1 MTQNRFH
8 SLKALGIAMLLLAF
22 SPVRAGAH
30 GEVAGGGAQ
39 NFRQIL
45 QGEHGKYRFEVMH
58 SPALPIVGETTN
70 FELKI
75 VRLLPEPDPLLGSEI
90 PVGLEPE
97 GSLIDADSRKTVD
110 PHLPLHSE
118 GEAGVYGGEYRFPTS
133 GSLLLRF
140 VIETETGDHL
150 TVEFPVTVGRNVAA
164 LFRLGV
170 NLSVVALIL
179 GLTVLQLW
187 KVRSNGGRL
196 PQMLR
201 PISIGVASLVVVFLA
216 MNFFILDRVLALRA
230 PKIANDAPETVTLN
244 EDGSYTIAE
253 TVQKE
258 LGITLA
264 EAKQMPL
271 EQFLTA
277 YGNVE
282 PRASHMAEVQAPI
295 WGRIEFAEKPLAVG
309 DRVQRGQR
317 LVWIILELSQ
327 LERAPMESK
336 QKDITGALQQAKE
349 RLDALQV
356 EYERAQKLFAANP
369 AFEQDLAWA
378 KQLYEEAKSAYE
390 QVRKEDENYVNVIK
404 FRDPRK
410 TLVVS
415 PMSGIITT
423 IDFTPGELNL
433 TGGTP
438 RLFTIVD
445 PSQVWV
451 RGEVFIPDAV
461 RLKHGQPV
469 MVYHPNQPDRP
480 LHGTIRYMDD
490 TVDPVNRT
498 VTILVDVPNPDQ
510 KLAFGT
516 FVRLGFARHERG
528 IAVPVGAVVDEGVKQ
543 WVYVA
548 REPGQFVPMEVKMGL
563 KNDGWWQVLS
573 GLQEGDLVITKGAG
587 LLGSLRQ
594 SQSGE
599 GGQPEI

>member
-1 MTQNRFH
+1 
-8 SLKALGIAMLLLAF
+8 
-22 SPVRAGAH
+22 
-30 GEVAGGGAQ
+30 
-39 NFRQIL
+39 
-45 QGEHGKYRFEVMH
+45 
-58 SPALPIVGETTN
+58 
-70 FELKI
+70 
-75 VRLLPEPDPLLGSEI
+75 
-90 PVGLEPE
+90 
-97 GSLIDADSRKTVD
+97 
-110 PHLPLHSE
+110 
-118 GEAGVYGGEYRFPTS
+118 
-133 GSLLLRF
+133 
-140 VIETETGDHL
+140 
-150 TVEFPVTVGRNVAA
+150 
-164 LFRLGV
+164 
-170 NLSVVALIL
+170 
-179 GLTVLQLW
+179 
-187 KVRSNGGRL
+187 
-196 PQMLR
+196 
-201 PISIGVASLVVVFLA
+201 
-216 MNFFILDRVLALRA
+216 
-230 PKIANDAPETVTLN
+230 
-244 EDGSYTIAE
+244 
-253 TVQKE
+253 
-258 LGITLA
+258 
-264 EAKQMPL
+264 
-271 EQFLTA
+271 
-277 YGNVE
+277 
-282 PRASHMAEVQAPI
+282 
-295 WGRIEFAEKPLAVG
+295 
-309 DRVQRGQR
+309 
-317 LVWIILELSQ
+317 
-327 LERAPMESK
+327 MESK